1 MVEHAVVIGDT
12 QSTYPYSPT
21 GQSHLPDDIDI
32 PDPLELLS
40 FVAAA
45 TTTLG
50 LSTGVLVLPDH
61 HPVVLAKRLAT
72 LDRLSRGRL
81 RICAGVGWMREE
93 IEACGGDFD
102 RRGRAADEAIA
113 VMRALWSTD
122 GPTSHDGEFYSFR
135 NAYSYPKPVRPQ
147 GVPLYIG
154 GHSKAAARRAG
165 RLGSGFQPL
174 GLVGDDLT
182 AAVGVMRAAAV
193 DAGRDPRASTWY
205 WAMACTEWTRRRWI
219 RPRTREPG
227 GCCSRPLDVPPP
239 WRRFSRRWPGALPDS
254 NWPVL
259 AEDHHRFAAGE
270 DPTRRPALVVVEVPH
285 RHGVVAVLLAAKV
298 DVMRHAVHLS
308 CRGIA
313 VDAHRVLPD
322 EMVRRV

>member
-1 MVEHAVVIGDT
+1 M
-12 QSTYPYSPT
+12 
-21 GQSHLPDDIDI
+21 
-32 PDPLELLS
+32 ELLS

-193 DAGRDPRASTWY
+193 DAGRDPR
-205 WAMACTEWTRRRWI
+205 
-219 RPRTREPG
+219 G
-227 GCCSRPLDVPPP
+227 LDLVLGHGLH
-239 WRRFSRRWPGALPDS
+239 RVDQAALDQAAHAGAGRMLLSASRRATTL
-254 NWPVL
+254 
-259 AEDHHRFAAGE
+259 E
-270 DPTRRPALVVVEVPH
+270 
-285 RHGVVAVLLAAKV
+285 AVLE
-298 DVMRHAVHLS
+298 
-308 CRGIA
+308 
-313 VDAHRVLPD
+313 
-322 EMVRRV
+322 EMAGCATRLELGGPR